1 MLKYHKKQCPI
12 DEVLA
17 NNPDEVAKYLAGKTA
32 VAGFLMGRV
41 MSATGGKGNPQVVRP
56 LLVAKLEAMKK

>member
-1 MLKYHKKQCPI
+1 
-12 DEVLA
+12 VV

-56 LLVAKLEAMKK
+56 LLVAKLEALKK